1 MNLFRAVLASLVIVF
16 SAVHAWALSDSEIA
30 EVLMTANEAEIDAGK
45 VAKSKA
51 ADKTVKDFAEHM
63 VSEHEENKKEG
74 KKITKDEKI
83 STKSNDTAKDLK
95 KDAKEKLSDLKKR
108 KGKDFDLAYIQNQ
121 INMHQ
126 QLLTDLEQKY
136 IPQAQ
141 NPQFKNFLNETKTHV
156 EQHLAKAKEVEATLT
171 K

>member
-1 MNLFRAVLASLVIVF
+1 MNLFKAILASLVILF

-30 EVLMTANEAEIDAGK
+30 EVLMTANDAEIDAAK

-51 ADKTVKDFAEHM
+51 SDKTVKDFAEEM
-63 VSEHEENKKEG
+63 VSEHEANEKES

-83 STKSNDTAKDLK
+83 KAKSNDTAKDLK
-95 KDAKEKLSDLKKR
+95 KEAKEKLSDLKK
-108 KGKDFDLAYIQNQ
+108 KSGKDFDLAYIQSQ

-126 QLLTDLEQKY
+126 QLLKDLEQKY

-141 NPQFKNFLNETKTHV
+141 NTQFKKFLSETKNHV
-156 EQHLAKAKEVEATLT
+156 EQHLAKAKEVESTLV